1 MRAAAV
7 ALLLTLVAITAAAQ
21 DVDLL
26 KGSAVRPLGSPPV
39 PATPGA
45 EIALTPETCAVL
57 ARLAASGAG
66 AGYQAGV
73 DAAGRAV
80 APADLPAALRPRIDD
95 FPVEIT
101 APVNGGSGTQAL
113 LRLGFVTIRNNR
125 AYFNGQPISDPDLDQ
140 LVAACRERR

>member
-1 MRAAAV
+1 MRAAAL
-7 ALLLTLVAITAAAQ
+7 AMLLSLVAITAAAQ
-21 DVDLL
+21 DADLL
-26 KGSAVRPLGSPPV
+26 KGSAVRPPRSPPV

-45 EIALTPETCAVL
+45 DIALTPENCAVL
-57 ARLAASGAG
+57 ARVAASGAG
-66 AGYQAGV
+66 AGYQPGV
-73 DAAGRAV
+73 DAAGRAI
-80 APADLPAALRPRIDD
+80 APADLPTPSQPRIDD

-101 APVNGGSGTQAL
+101 APVNGSSATQPL